1 MIHLPVMLKEVIGFL
16 DPREGDL
23 FIDAT
28 LGTGGHSKALLE
40 KGAKVLGLDQDAK
53 VLELAKERLKEFGDR
68 IIFASGNFKDIDR
81 RLKEKGA
88 GEVKG
93 ILLDLGVSSFQLQ
106 DQDRGFSFDREGPLD
121 MRMDQNS
128 EETAFDLINELPLS
142 SLTELIWTYGQDR
155 YAKRIAEKIVAI
167 RENEGPITSTSELSK
182 AVIRAIPKKVRLS
195 SLRIH
200 AATRTFQA
208 IRIAV
213 NKELDCLEEILPK
226 GLGLLQEKGR
236 MVVISFHSLEDRIVK
251 HTFKRWAN
259 EKLVRILTKKPVTTS
274 SEEKAGNPRARS
286 AKLRVCEK
294 I

>member
-16 DPREGDL
+16 DPKEGDL

-53 VLELAKERLKEFGDR
+53 VLELAKERLKGFGDR
-68 IIFASGNFKDIDR
+68 VTFASGNFKDIDR
-81 RLKEKGA
+81 KLKEREA

-93 ILLDLGVSSFQLQ
+93 ILLDLGVSSFQIQ
-106 DQDRGFSFDREGPLD
+106 DEDRGFSFDREGPLD

-128 EETAFDLINELPLS
+128 EKTAFDLINDLPLS
-142 SLTELIWTYGQDR
+142 SLAELIRTYGQDR
-155 YAKRIAEKIVAI
+155 HAKRIAETIVAI
-167 RENEGPITSTSELSK
+167 REREGPITSTFELSK
-182 AVIRAIPKKVRLS
+182 AVIRAIPKKVRFS
-195 SLRIH
+195 SLKIH
-200 AATRTFQA
+200 VATRTFQA
-208 IRIAV
+208 LRIAV
-213 NKELDCLEEILPK
+213 NKELDCLEEFLPK

-236 MVVISFHSLEDRIVK
+236 MAVISFHSLEDRITK
-251 HTFKRWAN
+251 HTFKKWAN
-259 EKLVRILTKKPVTTS
+259 ERLVRILTKKPVTVS
-274 SEEKAGNPRARS
+274 LEEKASNPRARS